1 MAFTFIWDSGMFL
14 HLVKYMYMHK
24 TLHISLIKSIAI
36 YVHIIWNN
44 TAIGPYYFVEFN
56 PNETDY
62 LLCVIQILKHMY
74 IVATSV
80 LSRTWLA
87 PEFGNMSRTDDNE
100 VQVCWIN
107 QVDGTKLPVR
117 YCR

>member
-1 MAFTFIWDSGMFL
+1 MFFFFISVL

-24 TLHISLIKSIAI
+24 TLHISLIKSIAM
-36 YVHIIWNN
+36 YVYLIRNN
-44 TAIGPYYFVEFN
+44 TAIGPYYFVEIN
-56 PNETDY
+56 PNETVY
-62 LLCVIQILKHMY
+62 LQILIHMY

-100 VQVCWIN
+100 VQVC
-107 QVDGTKLPVR
+107 
-117 YCR
+117 